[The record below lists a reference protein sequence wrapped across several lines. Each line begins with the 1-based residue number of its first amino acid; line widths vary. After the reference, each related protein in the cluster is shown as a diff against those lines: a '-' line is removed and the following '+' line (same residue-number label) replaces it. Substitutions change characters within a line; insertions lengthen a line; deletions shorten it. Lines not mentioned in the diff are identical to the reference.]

1 MDETRNLFMEGKRAF
16 QLHQFDKAQRIFL
29 QLVEKSPYFADV
41 YNMLGVIHH
50 NSGQF
55 EDAVKYFEQALKI
68 NAHYTEA
75 LLNLAV
81 LYNDLGE
88 YKKAR
93 KLYSKV
99 QAKSRGLK
107 GSGRSSKMDPFI
119 RAKLANKH
127 ADIGDIYEGIGFY
140 KEAIEEYQKA
150 LKLSPNFH
158 DIRCKMAVCLREQRK
173 FTDSLRELRKVIKA
187 NPKYTYAQ
195 IQLGVTQYAAG
206 KVKDAV
212 KQWSLIL
219 KKAPDHEGAKMYLRL
234 ADGVA

>member
-1 MDETRNLFMEGKRAF
+1 MDEIRNLFVEGKRAF
-16 QLHQFDKAQRIFL
+16 QLHQYDKAQQIFL
-29 QLVEKSPYFADV
+29 QLIDKSPHFADV

-68 NAHYTEA
+68 NPQYTEA

-93 KLYSKV
+93 KLYTKV
-99 QAKSRGLK
+99 QAKSRNQK
-107 GSGRSSKMDPFI
+107 GPKKASKMDPFI

-127 ADIGDIYEGIGFY
+127 ADLGDIYEGIGFY
-140 KEAIEEYQKA
+140 KEASEEYHKA
-150 LKLSPNFH
+150 LKLAPNFH
-158 DIRCKMAVCLREQRK
+158 DIRCKLAVCLREQHK
-173 FTDSLRELRKVIKA
+173 FSDSLREIRKVIKA

-206 KVKDAV
+206 KVKEAV
-212 KQWSLIL
+212 KQWNTIL
-219 KKAPDHEGAKMYLRL
+219 KKTPDHEGAKMYLRL
-234 ADGVA
+234 AQDVA